1 MALHSHF
8 AVALTPAKKHL
19 LFELNL
25 KISVRTELKKRLF
38 EQNLKISKSKDNNE
52 VKGNNEA
59 KIITSKIKLKLLIDM
74 KVINSKLA
82 AIGLAA
88 FVFASCSD
96 SNSDPTGGSN
106 MNVVDRTTI
115 TLASQNVDN
124 SRVVNYKNTTAK
136 ARKFFLN
143 TRVEDSSIFPV
154 FKDAPEEE
162 NAKQLNKEA
171 DLTNKNYAITSNKSL
186 NFAGKTIEGATIFV
200 HGGSTFE
207 YDNTTKMTNT
217 TIVLQSSAT
226 LKYTG
231 NGEMIAKGNTVFCT
245 DAKNKFVATG
255 DININGELYANFKG
269 ASSQGKDLT
278 TGLGAIKETT
288 AAEKEKSITPTQK
301 VTFGANAKA
310 YIKGSIRA
318 TVLNIENGA
327 NIYTTSNIFSNGT
340 VNIKSQLGIEGFLKA
355 QDLNVDGY
363 LAAGK
368 NSAIRVFGTM
378 NVNDGAYISA
388 NYINVTN
395 NTKDEK
401 GNIVAGNATLNL
413 NKNCLIRLSNKN
425 VINVNNLVTDN
436 SNQGQIELAED
447 NAVAVIKADKFENN
461 GNEKILS
468 FQTSGNNS
476 CFLFQFTKCFNGS
489 TELNTFED
497 LAIQATYIDYDKT
510 TENKVDFKDENNR
523 NYGYEWK
530 GDASKLVTSQKLDLI
545 ASSEDPSDGQ
555 SATCIQPAN
564 GKLYVSYHTNGNDAA
579 GGNIE
584 VASMTEGNKKLTI
597 EQSKKADR
605 IDYNHLIVDGNKLYL
620 AGSQQG
626 NGAAEGTA
634 VGAFMGEIELTAS
647 GISDNMVLNAV
658 DKKNS
663 KIDAN
668 CVAAF
673 GTDHV
678 LATTKGFYVFD
689 KDGSF
694 DIYGGSSVGK
704 HVVTVNNKIY
714 ALTEDGTLNVYNSS
728 NMETAEKTYQVGAVE
743 PKGNKAVVAVDK
755 ANGDIYVCKG
765 ENGVAKISGS
775 TVNQEYFK
783 CPTISNSADNKRP
796 GEVKGCANGIAV
808 DDSYVYLACGSYG
821 LVVLDKS
828 TGKEICHRKAPN
840 KKSANYVAVDGENIY
855 VAYGKSRI
863 QVFKLTTTKE

>member
-1 MALHSHF
+1 
-8 AVALTPAKKHL
+8 
-19 LFELNL
+19 
-25 KISVRTELKKRLF
+25 
-38 EQNLKISKSKDNNE
+38 
-52 VKGNNEA
+52 
-59 KIITSKIKLKLLIDM
+59 M
-74 KVINSKLA
+74 KVFNSKLA

-96 SNSDPTGGSN
+96 SNSDPADGSKI
-106 MNVVDRTTI
+106 NVVDRTTI

-124 SRVVNYKNTTAK
+124 SRVVNYKNSTAK

-143 TRVEDSSIFPV
+143 TRAGSSIFPA
-154 FKDAPEEE
+154 FKDAPKEE

-171 DLTNKNYAITSNKSL
+171 DLTNKNYAITGNKSL
-186 NFAGKTIEGATIFV
+186 NFAGKTIDGATIFV

-217 TIVLQSSAT
+217 TIVLLSSAT

-231 NGEMIAKGNTVFCT
+231 TGEMIAQGNTVFCT

-255 DININGELYANFKG
+255 DININGELYANFTG
-269 ASSQGKDLT
+269 TTNDGKDLV

-288 AAEKEKSITPTQK
+288 AAEKKKSITPTQK
-301 VTFGANAKA
+301 ITFGARANA

-318 TVLNIENGA
+318 TELNIENGA
-327 NIYTTSNIFSNGT
+327 NIYTTSNIFNNGT

-355 QDLNVDGY
+355 QNLNVDGY
-363 LAAGK
+363 LEAGK
-368 NSAIRVFGTM
+368 NSAIKVLGTM

-395 NTKDEK
+395 NPKNADGSQQKDENGK
-401 GNIVAGNATLNL
+401 TIPGNATLNL
-413 NKNCLIRLSNKN
+413 NGNCTIHLSNKN

-461 GNEKILS
+461 GNERILS
-468 FQTSGNNS
+468 FKTSGNNS

-510 TENKVDFKDENNR
+510 TQNDMVDYKDENNK

-530 GDASKLVTSQKLDLI
+530 GDASLLVASKKLDLI

-564 GKLYVSYHTNGNDAA
+564 GLLYVSYHTNGNDVA

-584 VASMTEGNKKLTI
+584 VARMTEGNKKLTI

-626 NGAAEGTA
+626 NGSAEGTA
-634 VGAFMGEIELTAS
+634 VGAFMGEIELTGS

-689 KDGSF
+689 KDGNA
-694 DIYGGSSVGK
+694 DLYGSSVGK
-704 HVVTVNNKIY
+704 HVVTVNSKLY

-743 PKGNKAVVAVDK
+743 PKGNKAVVAVDY
-755 ANGDIYVCKG
+755 NGDIYVCKG
-765 ENGVAKISGS
+765 KNGVAKISGN
-775 TVNQEYFK
+775 TVTDFFT
-783 CPTISNSADNKRP
+783 CPKISSGDK
-796 GEVKGCANGIAV
+796 KGQTEGNANGVAV
-808 DDSYVYLACGSYG
+808 DGKYVYIACGSYG
-821 LVVLDKS
+821 VVVLDKT
-828 TGKEICHRKAPN
+828 TGKEVCHRKASN
-840 KKSANYVAVDGENIY
+840 GKSANYVAVDNGNIY
-855 VAYGKSRI
+855 VAYGQSRI
-863 QVFKLTTTKE
+863 QVYKLTQTN

>member
-1 MALHSHF
+1 
-8 AVALTPAKKHL
+8 
-19 LFELNL
+19 
-25 KISVRTELKKRLF
+25 
-38 EQNLKISKSKDNNE
+38 
-52 VKGNNEA
+52 
-59 KIITSKIKLKLLIDM
+59 M
-74 KVINSKLA
+74 KVFNSKLA

-96 SNSDPTGGSN
+96 SNSDPTDGSKI
-106 MNVVDRTTI
+106 NVVDRTTI

-124 SRVVNYKNTTAK
+124 SRVVNYKNSTAK

-143 TRVEDSSIFPV
+143 TRAGSSIFPA
-154 FKDAPEEE
+154 FKDAPKEE
-162 NAKQLNKEA
+162 NAKPLNKVA
-171 DLTNKNYAITSNKSL
+171 DLTNKNYAITGNKSL
-186 NFAGKTIEGATIFV
+186 NFAGKTIDGATIFV

-217 TIVLQSSAT
+217 TIVLLSSAT

-231 NGEMIAKGNTVFCT
+231 TGEMIAQGNTVFCT

-269 ASSQGKDLT
+269 TSSQGKDLT

-288 AAEKEKSITPTQK
+288 AAEKAKSITPTQK
-301 VTFGANAKA
+301 ITFGAHANA

-318 TVLNIENGA
+318 TELNIENGA
-327 NIYTTSNIFSNGT
+327 SIYTTSNIFNNGT

-355 QDLNVDGY
+355 QNLNVDGY
-363 LAAGK
+363 LEAGK
-368 NSAIRVFGTM
+368 NSAIKVLGTM

-395 NTKDEK
+395 NTKKEDGK
-401 GNIVAGNATLNL
+401 INVGNATLNL
-413 NKNCLIRLSNKN
+413 NGNCTIHLSNKN

-461 GNEKILS
+461 GNERILS
-468 FQTSGNNS
+468 FKTSGNNS

-510 TENKVDFKDENNR
+510 TQNDMVDYKDENNKH
-523 NYGYEWK
+523 YGYEWK
-530 GDASKLVTSQKLDLI
+530 GDASLLVASKKLDLI

-564 GKLYVSYHTNGNDAA
+564 GLLYVSYHTNGNDVA

-584 VASMTEGNKKLTI
+584 VARMTEGNKKLTI

-605 IDYNHLIVDGNKLYL
+605 IDYNHLIVDGSKLYL

-626 NGAAEGTA
+626 NGSAEGTA
-634 VGAFMGEIELTAS
+634 VGAFMGEIELTGS

-668 CVAAF
+668 CVAAL

-743 PKGNKAVVAVDK
+743 PKGNKAVVAVDN
-755 ANGDIYVCKG
+755 NGDIYVCKG
-765 ENGVAKISGS
+765 ENGVAKISGG
-775 TVNQEYFK
+775 TVNQNFFT
-783 CPTISNSADNKRP
+783 CPTISAGGKA
-796 GEVKGCANGIAV
+796 GQVKGCANGVAT
-808 DDSYVYLACGSYG
+808 DGQYVYIACGSYG
-821 LVVLDKS
+821 VVVLDKT
-828 TGKEICHRKAPN
+828 TGKEVCHRKASN
-840 KKSANYVAVDGENIY
+840 GKSANYVAVDNGNIY
-855 VAYGKSRI
+855 VAYGQSRI
-863 QVFKLTTTKE
+863 QVYTITQTK

>member
-1 MALHSHF
+1 M
-8 AVALTPAKKHL
+8 K
-19 LFELNL
+19 LF
-25 KISVRTELKKRLF
+25 
-38 EQNLKISKSKDNNE
+38 
-52 VKGNNEA
+52 
-59 KIITSKIKLKLLIDM
+59 
-74 KVINSKLA
+74 NSKLA

-96 SNSDPTGGSN
+96 SNSDPTDGSKI
-106 MNVVDRTTI
+106 NVVDRTTI

-143 TRVEDSSIFPV
+143 TRAGSSIFPA
-154 FKDAPEEE
+154 FKDAPKEE
-162 NAKQLNKEA
+162 NAKPLNKEA
-171 DLTNKNYAITSNKSL
+171 DLTNKNYAITGNKSL
-186 NFAGKTIEGATIFV
+186 NFAGKTIDGATIFV

-217 TIVLQSSAT
+217 TIVLLSSAT

-231 NGEMIAKGNTVFCT
+231 TGEMIAQGNTVFCT

-255 DININGELYANFKG
+255 DININGELYANFTG
-269 ASSQGKDLT
+269 TTNDGKDLV

-288 AAEKEKSITPTQK
+288 AAEKAKSITPTQK
-301 VTFGANAKA
+301 ITFGAHANA

-318 TVLNIENGA
+318 TELNIENGA
-327 NIYTTSNIFSNGT
+327 SIYTTSNIFNNGT

-355 QDLNVDGY
+355 QNLNVDGY
-363 LAAGK
+363 LEAGK
-368 NSAIRVFGTM
+368 NSAIKVLGTM

-395 NTKDEK
+395 NTKKEDGK
-401 GNIVAGNATLNL
+401 INVGNATLNL
-413 NKNCLIRLSNKN
+413 NGNCTIHLSNKN

-447 NAVAVIKADKFENN
+447 NAVAVIKADKFLNN

-510 TENKVDFKDENNR
+510 TQNDMVKYKDENNK

-564 GKLYVSYHTNGNDAA
+564 GLLYVSYHTNGNDVA

-584 VASMTEGNKKLTI
+584 VARMTEGNKKLTI

-626 NGAAEGTA
+626 NGSAEGTA
-634 VGAFMGEIELTAS
+634 VGAFMGEIELTGS

-689 KDGSF
+689 KDGNA
-694 DIYGGSSVGK
+694 DLYGSSVGK
-704 HVVTVNNKIY
+704 HVVTVNSKLY
-714 ALTEDGTLNVYNSS
+714 ALTEDGTLNVYNNS

-743 PKGNKAVVAVDK
+743 PKGNKAVVAVDN
-755 ANGDIYVCKG
+755 NGDIYVCKG
-765 ENGVAKISGS
+765 KNGVAKISGS
-775 TVNQEYFK
+775 TVNQEFFK
-783 CPTISNSADNKRP
+783 CPTISNSADKKHP
-796 GEVKGCANGIAV
+796 GEVEGCANGIAV
-808 DDSYVYLACGSYG
+808 DGSYVYLACGSYG

-828 TGKEICHRKAPN
+828 TGTKICHRKAP
-840 KKSANYVAVDGENIY
+840 KEKSANYVAVDGENIY

>member
-1 MALHSHF
+1 M
-8 AVALTPAKKHL
+8 K
-19 LFELNL
+19 LF
-25 KISVRTELKKRLF
+25 
-38 EQNLKISKSKDNNE
+38 
-52 VKGNNEA
+52 
-59 KIITSKIKLKLLIDM
+59 
-74 KVINSKLA
+74 NSKLA

-96 SNSDPTGGSN
+96 SNSDPTDGSKI
-106 MNVVDRTTI
+106 NVVDRTTI

-143 TRVEDSSIFPV
+143 TRAGSSIFPA
-154 FKDAPEEE
+154 FKDAPKEE
-162 NAKQLNKEA
+162 NAKPLNKEA
-171 DLTNKNYAITSNKSL
+171 DLTNKNYAITGNKSL
-186 NFAGKTIEGATIFV
+186 NFAGKTIDGATIFV

-217 TIVLQSSAT
+217 TIVLLSSAT

-231 NGEMIAKGNTVFCT
+231 TGEMIAQGNTVFCT

-255 DININGELYANFKG
+255 DININGELYANFTG
-269 ASSQGKDLT
+269 TTNDGKDLV

-288 AAEKEKSITPTQK
+288 AAEKAKSITPTQK
-301 VTFGANAKA
+301 ITFGAHANA

-318 TVLNIENGA
+318 TELNIENGA
-327 NIYTTSNIFSNGT
+327 SIYTTSNIFNNGT

-355 QDLNVDGY
+355 QNLNVDGY
-363 LAAGK
+363 LEAGK
-368 NSAIRVFGTM
+368 NSAIKVLGTM

-395 NTKDEK
+395 NTKKEDGK
-401 GNIVAGNATLNL
+401 INVGNATLNL
-413 NKNCLIRLSNKN
+413 NGNCTIHLSNKN

-447 NAVAVIKADKFENN
+447 NAVAVIKADKFLNN
-461 GNEKILS
+461 GNEKNLS

-510 TENKVDFKDENNR
+510 TQNDMVKYKDENNK

-564 GKLYVSYHTNGNDAA
+564 GLLYVSYHTNGNDVA

-584 VASMTEGNKKLTI
+584 VARMTEGNKKLTI

-626 NGAAEGTA
+626 NGSAEGTA
-634 VGAFMGEIELTAS
+634 VGAFMGEIELTGS

-689 KDGSF
+689 KDGNA
-694 DIYGGSSVGK
+694 DLYGSSVGK
-704 HVVTVNNKIY
+704 HVVTVNSKLY
-714 ALTEDGTLNVYNSS
+714 ALTEDGTLNVYNNS

-743 PKGNKAVVAVDK
+743 PKGNKAVVAVDN
-755 ANGDIYVCKG
+755 NGDIYVCKG
-765 ENGVAKISGS
+765 KNGVAKISGS
-775 TVNQEYFK
+775 TVNQEFFK
-783 CPTISNSADNKRP
+783 CPTISNSADKKHP
-796 GEVKGCANGIAV
+796 GEVEGCANGIAV
-808 DDSYVYLACGSYG
+808 DGSYVYLACGSYG

-828 TGKEICHRKAPN
+828 TGTKICHRKAP
-840 KKSANYVAVDGENIY
+840 KEKSANYVAVDGENIY

>member
-1 MALHSHF
+1 
-8 AVALTPAKKHL
+8 
-19 LFELNL
+19 
-25 KISVRTELKKRLF
+25 
-38 EQNLKISKSKDNNE
+38 
-52 VKGNNEA
+52 
-59 KIITSKIKLKLLIDM
+59 
-74 KVINSKLA
+74 
-82 AIGLAA
+82 
-88 FVFASCSD
+88 
-96 SNSDPTGGSN
+96 

-413 NKNCLIRLSNKN
+413 NKNCLVRLSNKN

-510 TENKVDFKDENNR
+510 TQNKVDFKDENNK

-530 GDASKLVTSQKLDLI
+530 GDASKLVASKKLDLI

-555 SATCIQPAN
+555 SATCIQPAAN
-564 GKLYVSYHTNGNDAA
+564 GLLYVSYHTNGNDVA

-584 VASMTEGNKKLTI
+584 VARMTEGNKKLTI

-626 NGAAEGTA
+626 NGSAEGTA

-743 PKGNKAVVAVDK
+743 PNGNKAVVAVDK

>member
-1 MALHSHF
+1 
-8 AVALTPAKKHL
+8 
-19 LFELNL
+19 
-25 KISVRTELKKRLF
+25 
-38 EQNLKISKSKDNNE
+38 
-52 VKGNNEA
+52 
-59 KIITSKIKLKLLIDM
+59 M
-74 KVINSKLA
+74 KVFNSKLA

-96 SNSDPTGGSN
+96 SNSDPADGSKI
-106 MNVVDRTTI
+106 NVVDRTTI

-124 SRVVNYKNTTAK
+124 SRVVNYKNSTAK

-143 TRVEDSSIFPV
+143 TRAGSSIFPA
-154 FKDAPEEE
+154 FKDAPKEE

-171 DLTNKNYAITSNKSL
+171 DLTNKNYAITGNKSL
-186 NFAGKTIEGATIFV
+186 NFAGKTIDGATIFV

-217 TIVLQSSAT
+217 TIVLLSSAT

-231 NGEMIAKGNTVFCT
+231 TGEMIAQGNTVFCT

-255 DININGELYANFKG
+255 DININGELYANFTG
-269 ASSQGKDLT
+269 TTNDGKDLV

-288 AAEKEKSITPTQK
+288 AAEKKKSITPTQK
-301 VTFGANAKA
+301 ITFGARANA

-318 TVLNIENGA
+318 TELNIENGA
-327 NIYTTSNIFSNGT
+327 NIYTTSNIFNNGT

-355 QDLNVDGY
+355 QNLNVDGY
-363 LAAGK
+363 LEAGK
-368 NSAIRVFGTM
+368 NSAIKVLGTM

-395 NTKDEK
+395 NPKNADGSQQKDENGK
-401 GNIVAGNATLNL
+401 TIPGNATLNL
-413 NKNCLIRLSNKN
+413 NGNCTIHLSNKN

-461 GNEKILS
+461 GNERILS
-468 FQTSGNNS
+468 FKTSGNNS

-510 TENKVDFKDENNR
+510 TQNDMVDYKDENNK

-530 GDASKLVTSQKLDLI
+530 GDASLLVASKKLDLI

-564 GKLYVSYHTNGNDAA
+564 GLLYVSYHTNGNDVA

-584 VASMTEGNKKLTI
+584 VARMTEGNKKLTI

-626 NGAAEGTA
+626 NGSAEGTA
-634 VGAFMGEIELTAS
+634 VGAFMGEIELTGS

-689 KDGSF
+689 KDGNA
-694 DIYGGSSVGK
+694 DLYGSSVGK
-704 HVVTVNNKIY
+704 HVVTVNSKLY

-743 PKGNKAVVAVDK
+743 PKGNKAVVAVDN
-755 ANGDIYVCKG
+755 NGDIYVCKG
-765 ENGVAKISGS
+765 KNGVAKISGN
-775 TVNQEYFK
+775 TVTDFFT
-783 CPTISNSADNKRP
+783 CPKISSGDK
-796 GEVKGCANGIAV
+796 KGQTEGNANGVAV
-808 DDSYVYLACGSYG
+808 DGKYVYIACGSYG
-821 LVVLDKS
+821 VVVLDKT
-828 TGKEICHRKAPN
+828 TGKEVCHRKASN
-840 KKSANYVAVDGENIY
+840 GKSANYVAVDNGNIY
-855 VAYGKSRI
+855 VAYGQSRI
-863 QVFKLTTTKE
+863 QVYKLTQTN

>member
-1 MALHSHF
+1 
-8 AVALTPAKKHL
+8 
-19 LFELNL
+19 
-25 KISVRTELKKRLF
+25 
-38 EQNLKISKSKDNNE
+38 
-52 VKGNNEA
+52 
-59 KIITSKIKLKLLIDM
+59 M
-74 KVINSKLA
+74 KVFNSKLA

-96 SNSDPTGGSN
+96 SNSDPTGGSPAIN
-106 MNVVDRTTI
+106 PAEITNI
-115 TLASQNVDN
+115 TLKSQTVDN
-124 SRVVNYKNTTAK
+124 SRVINYKNSTAK

-162 NAKQLNKEA
+162 NAKQLNNAA

-269 ASSQGKDLT
+269 TSSQGKDLT

-288 AAEKEKSITPTQK
+288 AAEKAKSITPTQK

-378 NVNDGAYISA
+378 NVNGGAYISA

-401 GNIVAGNATLNL
+401 GKIVAGNATLNL

-447 NAVAVIKADKFENN
+447 NAVAVIKADKFEND
-461 GNEKILS
+461 GNERILS
-468 FQTSGNNS
+468 FKTSGNNS

-510 TENKVDFKDENNR
+510 TQNDMVDYKDENNK

-530 GDASKLVTSQKLDLI
+530 GDASKLVATQKLDLI
-545 ASSEDPSDGQ
+545 ASAEDPKDGE

-564 GKLYVSYHTNGNDAA
+564 NKLYVSYHTNGNNKV
-579 GGNIE
+579 GGSIE
-584 VASMTEGNKKLTI
+584 VASMTEGSKTLTI
-597 EQSKKADR
+597 EQSKKADN
-605 IDYNHLIVDGNKLYL
+605 IDYNHLIVKGDKLFL

-626 NGAAEGTA
+626 NGKDVEGGHS
-634 VGAFMGEIELTAS
+634 VGAFMGEVAITGS
-647 GISDNMVLNAV
+647 GISDNLILHSV
-658 DKKNS
+658 DKKS
-663 KIDAN
+663 DKVDAN
-668 CVAAF
+668 CVAAY

-678 LATTKGFYVFD
+678 LATTQGFYVID
-689 KDGSF
+689 KDDNAELYLQGT
-694 DIYGGSSVGK
+694 VAK
-704 HVVTVNNKIY
+704 HVISNGTKIY
-714 ALTEDGTLNVYNSS
+714 ALTETGSLNVYNSS
-728 NMETAEKTYQVGAVE
+728 DMTTPEKTYTVGAVA
-743 PKGNKAVVAVDK
+743 PKGNKAVIAIDEP
-755 ANGDIYVCKG
+755 NGDIYVCKG
-765 ENGVAKISGS
+765 KNGVAKISGN
-775 TVNQEYFK
+775 TVTDFFT
-783 CPTISNSADNKRP
+783 CPTISSGDKQGQTEGN
-796 GEVKGCANGIAV
+796 ANGVAV
-808 DDSYVYLACGSYG
+808 DGKYVYIACGSYG
-821 LVVLDKS
+821 VVVLDKT
-828 TGKEICHRKAPN
+828 TGKEVCHRKAAN
-840 KKSANYVAVDGENIY
+840 GKSANYVAVADGNIY
-855 VAYGKSRI
+855 VAYGQSRI
-863 QVFKLTTTKE
+863 QVYKLTQTN

>member
-1 MALHSHF
+1 
-8 AVALTPAKKHL
+8 
-19 LFELNL
+19 
-25 KISVRTELKKRLF
+25 
-38 EQNLKISKSKDNNE
+38 
-52 VKGNNEA
+52 
-59 KIITSKIKLKLLIDM
+59 
-74 KVINSKLA
+74 
-82 AIGLAA
+82 
-88 FVFASCSD
+88 
-96 SNSDPTGGSN
+96 
-106 MNVVDRTTI
+106 
-115 TLASQNVDN
+115 
-124 SRVVNYKNTTAK
+124 
-136 ARKFFLN
+136 
-143 TRVEDSSIFPV
+143 
-154 FKDAPEEE
+154 
-162 NAKQLNKEA
+162 
-171 DLTNKNYAITSNKSL
+171 
-186 NFAGKTIEGATIFV
+186 
-200 HGGSTFE
+200 
-207 YDNTTKMTNT
+207 MTNT

-269 ASSQGKDLT
+269 TSSQGKDLT

-288 AAEKEKSITPTQK
+288 AAEKAKSITPTQK

-378 NVNDGAYISA
+378 NVNGGAYISA

-401 GNIVAGNATLNL
+401 GKIVAGNATLNL

-461 GNEKILS
+461 GNERILS
-468 FQTSGNNS
+468 FKTSGNNS

-510 TENKVDFKDENNR
+510 TQNDMVDYKDENNK

-530 GDASKLVTSQKLDLI
+530 GDASKLVATQKLDLI
-545 ASSEDPSDGQ
+545 ASAEDPKDGE

-564 GKLYVSYHTNGNDAA
+564 NKLYVSYHTNGNNKV
-579 GGNIE
+579 GGSIE
-584 VASMTEGNKKLTI
+584 VASMTEGSKTLTI
-597 EQSKKADR
+597 EQSKKADN
-605 IDYNHLIVDGNKLYL
+605 IDYNHLIVKGDKLFL

-626 NGAAEGTA
+626 NGKDVEGGHS
-634 VGAFMGEIELTAS
+634 VGAFMGEVAITGS
-647 GISDNMVLNAV
+647 GISDNLILHSV
-658 DKKNS
+658 DKKS
-663 KIDAN
+663 DKVDAN
-668 CVAAF
+668 CVAAY

-678 LATTKGFYVFD
+678 LATTQGFYVID
-689 KDGSF
+689 KDDNAELYLQGT
-694 DIYGGSSVGK
+694 VAK
-704 HVVTVNNKIY
+704 HVISNGTKIY
-714 ALTEDGTLNVYNSS
+714 ALTETGSLNVYNSS
-728 NMETAEKTYQVGAVE
+728 DMTTPEKTYTVGAVA
-743 PKGNKAVVAVDK
+743 PKGNKAVIAIDEP
-755 ANGDIYVCKG
+755 NGDIYVCKG
-765 ENGVAKISGS
+765 KNGVAKISGN
-775 TVNQEYFK
+775 TVTDFFT
-783 CPTISNSADNKRP
+783 CPTISSGDKQGQTEGN
-796 GEVKGCANGIAV
+796 ANGVAV
-808 DDSYVYLACGSYG
+808 DGKYVYIACGSYG
-821 LVVLDKS
+821 VVVLDKT
-828 TGKEICHRKAPN
+828 TGKEVCHRKAAN
-840 KKSANYVAVDGENIY
+840 GKSANYVAVADGNIY
-855 VAYGKSRI
+855 VAYGQSRI
-863 QVFKLTTTKE
+863 QVYKLTQTN

>member
-1 MALHSHF
+1 
-8 AVALTPAKKHL
+8 
-19 LFELNL
+19 
-25 KISVRTELKKRLF
+25 
-38 EQNLKISKSKDNNE
+38 
-52 VKGNNEA
+52 
-59 KIITSKIKLKLLIDM
+59 M
-74 KVINSKLA
+74 KVFNSKLA

-96 SNSDPTGGSN
+96 SNSDPADGSKI
-106 MNVVDRTTI
+106 NVVDRTTI

-124 SRVVNYKNTTAK
+124 SRVVNYKNSTAK

-143 TRVEDSSIFPV
+143 TRAGSSIFPA
-154 FKDAPEEE
+154 FKDAPKEE

-171 DLTNKNYAITSNKSL
+171 DLTNKNYAITGNKSL
-186 NFAGKTIEGATIFV
+186 NFAGKTIDGATIFV

-217 TIVLQSSAT
+217 TIVLLSSAT

-231 NGEMIAKGNTVFCT
+231 TGEMIAQGNTVFCT

-255 DININGELYANFKG
+255 DININGELYANFTG
-269 ASSQGKDLT
+269 TTNDGKDLV

-288 AAEKEKSITPTQK
+288 AAEKKKSITPTQK
-301 VTFGANAKA
+301 ITFGARANA

-318 TVLNIENGA
+318 TELNIENGA
-327 NIYTTSNIFSNGT
+327 NIYTTSNIFNNGT

-355 QDLNVDGY
+355 QNLNVDGY
-363 LAAGK
+363 LEAGK
-368 NSAIRVFGTM
+368 NSAIKVLGTM

-395 NTKDEK
+395 NPKNADGSQQKDENGK
-401 GNIVAGNATLNL
+401 TIPGNATLNL
-413 NKNCLIRLSNKN
+413 NGNCTIHLSNKN

-461 GNEKILS
+461 GNERILS
-468 FQTSGNNS
+468 FKTSGNNS

-510 TENKVDFKDENNR
+510 TQNDMVDYKDENNK

-530 GDASKLVTSQKLDLI
+530 GDASLLVASKKLDLI

-564 GKLYVSYHTNGNDAA
+564 GLLYVSYHTNGNDVA

-584 VASMTEGNKKLTI
+584 VARMTEGNKKLTI

-626 NGAAEGTA
+626 NGSAEGTA
-634 VGAFMGEIELTAS
+634 VGAFMGEIELTGS

-689 KDGSF
+689 KDGNA
-694 DIYGGSSVGK
+694 DLYGSSVAK
-704 HVVTVNNKIY
+704 HVVTVNSKLY

-743 PKGNKAVVAVDK
+743 PKGNKAVVAVDN
-755 ANGDIYVCKG
+755 NGDIYVCKG
-765 ENGVAKISGS
+765 KNGVAKISGN
-775 TVNQEYFK
+775 TVTDFFT
-783 CPTISNSADNKRP
+783 CPKISSGDK
-796 GEVKGCANGIAV
+796 KGQTEGNANGVAV
-808 DDSYVYLACGSYG
+808 DGKYVYIACGSYG
-821 LVVLDKS
+821 VVVLDKT
-828 TGKEICHRKAPN
+828 TGKEVCHRKASN
-840 KKSANYVAVDGENIY
+840 GKSANYVAVDNGNIY
-855 VAYGKSRI
+855 VAYGQSRI
-863 QVFKLTTTKE
+863 QVYKLTQTN

>member
-1 MALHSHF
+1 
-8 AVALTPAKKHL
+8 
-19 LFELNL
+19 
-25 KISVRTELKKRLF
+25 
-38 EQNLKISKSKDNNE
+38 
-52 VKGNNEA
+52 
-59 KIITSKIKLKLLIDM
+59 M
-74 KVINSKLA
+74 KVFNSKLA

-96 SNSDPTGGSN
+96 SNSDPADGSKI
-106 MNVVDRTTI
+106 NVVDRTTI

-162 NAKQLNKEA
+162 NAKQLNNAA

-269 ASSQGKDLT
+269 TSSQGKDLT

-288 AAEKEKSITPTQK
+288 AAEKAKSITPTQK

-461 GNEKILS
+461 GNERILS
-468 FQTSGNNS
+468 FKTSGNNS

-510 TENKVDFKDENNR
+510 TQNDMVDYKDENNT

-694 DIYGGSSVGK
+694 DHYGSSVGK
-704 HVVTVNNKIY
+704 HVVTVNSKLY

-728 NMETAEKTYQVGAVE
+728 NMETAEKTYQVGATA
-743 PKGNKAVVAVDK
+743 PKGNKTVVAVDE

-765 ENGVAKISGS
+765 ENGVAKISGGN
-775 TVNQEYFK
+775 VNQEFFK

-808 DDSYVYLACGSYG
+808 DGSYVYLACGSYG

-828 TGKEICHRKAPN
+828 TGKEICHRKAP
-840 KKSANYVAVDGENIY
+840 KEKSANYVAVDGENIY

>member
-1 MALHSHF
+1 M
-8 AVALTPAKKHL
+8 K
-19 LFELNL
+19 LF
-25 KISVRTELKKRLF
+25 
-38 EQNLKISKSKDNNE
+38 
-52 VKGNNEA
+52 
-59 KIITSKIKLKLLIDM
+59 
-74 KVINSKLA
+74 NSKLA

-96 SNSDPTGGSN
+96 SNSDPTDGSKI
-106 MNVVDRTTI
+106 NVVDRTTI

-143 TRVEDSSIFPV
+143 TRAGSSIFPA
-154 FKDAPEEE
+154 FKDAPKEE
-162 NAKQLNKEA
+162 NAKPLNKEA
-171 DLTNKNYAITSNKSL
+171 DLTNKNYAITGNKSL
-186 NFAGKTIEGATIFV
+186 NFAGKTIDGATIFV

-217 TIVLQSSAT
+217 TIVLLSSAT

-231 NGEMIAKGNTVFCT
+231 TGEMIAQGNTVFCT

-255 DININGELYANFKG
+255 DININGELYANFTG
-269 ASSQGKDLT
+269 TTNDGKDLV

-288 AAEKEKSITPTQK
+288 AAEKAKSITPTQK
-301 VTFGANAKA
+301 ITFGAHANA
-310 YIKGSIRA
+310 YIKGSIR
-318 TVLNIENGA
+318 TTELNIENGA
-327 NIYTTSNIFSNGT
+327 SIYTTSNIFNNGT

-355 QDLNVDGY
+355 QNLNVDGY
-363 LAAGK
+363 LEAGK
-368 NSAIRVFGTM
+368 NSAIKVLGTM

-395 NTKDEK
+395 NTKKEDGK
-401 GNIVAGNATLNL
+401 INVGNATLNL
-413 NKNCLIRLSNKN
+413 NGNCTIHLSNKN

-447 NAVAVIKADKFENN
+447 NAVAVIKADKFLNN

-510 TENKVDFKDENNR
+510 TQNDMVKYKDENNK

-564 GKLYVSYHTNGNDAA
+564 GLLYVSYHTNGNDVA

-584 VASMTEGNKKLTI
+584 VARMTEGNKKLTI

-626 NGAAEGTA
+626 NGSAEGTA
-634 VGAFMGEIELTAS
+634 VGAFMGEIELTGS

-689 KDGSF
+689 KDGNA
-694 DIYGGSSVGK
+694 DLYGSSVGK
-704 HVVTVNNKIY
+704 HVVTVNSKLY

-743 PKGNKAVVAVDK
+743 PKGNKAVVAVDN
-755 ANGDIYVCKG
+755 NGDIYVCKG
-765 ENGVAKISGS
+765 KNGVAKISGS
-775 TVNQEYFK
+775 TVNQEFFK
-783 CPTISNSADNKRP
+783 CPTISNSADKKHP
-796 GEVKGCANGIAV
+796 GEVEGCANGIAV
-808 DDSYVYLACGSYG
+808 DGSYVYLACGSYG

-828 TGKEICHRKAPN
+828 TGTKICHRKAP
-840 KKSANYVAVDGENIY
+840 KEKSANYVAVDGENIY

>member
-1 MALHSHF
+1 
-8 AVALTPAKKHL
+8 
-19 LFELNL
+19 
-25 KISVRTELKKRLF
+25 
-38 EQNLKISKSKDNNE
+38 
-52 VKGNNEA
+52 
-59 KIITSKIKLKLLIDM
+59 M
-74 KVINSKLA
+74 KVFNSKLA

-96 SNSDPTGGSN
+96 SNSDPTDGSKI
-106 MNVVDRTTI
+106 NVVDRTTI
-115 TLASQNVDN
+115 TLASQTVDN
-124 SRVVNYKNTTAK
+124 SRVINYKNSTAK

-162 NAKQLNKEA
+162 NAKQLNNAA

-269 ASSQGKDLT
+269 TSSQGKDLT

-288 AAEKEKSITPTQK
+288 AAEKAKSITPTQK

-461 GNEKILS
+461 GNERILS
-468 FQTSGNNS
+468 FKTSGNNS

-510 TENKVDFKDENNR
+510 TQNDMVDYKDENNT

-530 GDASKLVTSQKLDLI
+530 GDASKLVATQKLDLI
-545 ASSEDPSDGQ
+545 ASAEDPKDGE

-564 GKLYVSYHTNGNDAA
+564 NKLYVSYHTNGNNKV
-579 GGNIE
+579 GGSIE
-584 VASMTEGNKKLTI
+584 VASMTEGSKTLTI
-597 EQSKKADR
+597 EQSKKADN
-605 IDYNHLIVDGNKLYL
+605 IDYNHLIVKGDKLFL

-626 NGAAEGTA
+626 NGKDVEGGHS
-634 VGAFMGEIELTAS
+634 VGAFMGEVAITGS
-647 GISDNMVLNAV
+647 GISDNLILHSV
-658 DKKNS
+658 DKKS
-663 KIDAN
+663 DKVDAN
-668 CVAAF
+668 CVAAY

-678 LATTKGFYVFD
+678 LATTQGFYVID
-689 KDGSF
+689 KDDNAELYLQGT
-694 DIYGGSSVGK
+694 VAK
-704 HVVTVNNKIY
+704 HVISNGTKIY
-714 ALTEDGTLNVYNSS
+714 ALTETGSLNVYNSS
-728 NMETAEKTYQVGAVE
+728 DMTTPEKTYTVGAVA
-743 PKGNKAVVAVDK
+743 PKGNKAVIAIDEP
-755 ANGDIYVCKG
+755 NGDIYVCKG
-765 ENGVAKISGS
+765 KNGVAKISGN
-775 TVNQEYFK
+775 TVTDFFT
-783 CPTISNSADNKRP
+783 CPTISSGDKQGQTEGN
-796 GEVKGCANGIAV
+796 ANGVAV
-808 DDSYVYLACGSYG
+808 DGKYVYIACGSYG
-821 LVVLDKS
+821 VVVLDKT
-828 TGKEICHRKAPN
+828 TGKEVCHRKAAHG
-840 KKSANYVAVDGENIY
+840 KSANYVAVADGNIY
-855 VAYGKSRI
+855 VAYGQSRI
-863 QVFKLTTTKE
+863 QVYKLTQTN

>member
-1 MALHSHF
+1 
-8 AVALTPAKKHL
+8 
-19 LFELNL
+19 
-25 KISVRTELKKRLF
+25 
-38 EQNLKISKSKDNNE
+38 
-52 VKGNNEA
+52 
-59 KIITSKIKLKLLIDM
+59 M
-74 KVINSKLA
+74 KVFNSKLA

-96 SNSDPTGGSN
+96 SNSDPADGSPAIN
-106 MNVVDRTTI
+106 PAEITNI
-115 TLASQNVDN
+115 TLKSQTVDN
-124 SRVVNYKNTTAK
+124 SRVINYKNTTAK

-162 NAKQLNKEA
+162 NAKQLNNAA

-269 ASSQGKDLT
+269 TSSQGKDLT

-288 AAEKEKSITPTQK
+288 AAEKAKSITPTQK

-378 NVNDGAYISA
+378 NVNGGAYISA

-401 GNIVAGNATLNL
+401 GKIVAGNATLNL

-461 GNEKILS
+461 GNERILS
-468 FQTSGNNS
+468 FKTSGNNS

-510 TENKVDFKDENNR
+510 TQNDMVDYKDENNT

-530 GDASKLVTSQKLDLI
+530 GDASKLVATQKLDLI
-545 ASSEDPSDGQ
+545 ASAEDPKDGE

-564 GKLYVSYHTNGNDAA
+564 NKLYVSYHTNGNNKV
-579 GGNIE
+579 GGSIE
-584 VASMTEGNKKLTI
+584 VASMTEGSKTLTI
-597 EQSKKADR
+597 EQSKKADN
-605 IDYNHLIVDGNKLYL
+605 IDYNHLIVKGDKLFL

-626 NGAAEGTA
+626 NGKDVEGGHS
-634 VGAFMGEIELTAS
+634 VGAFMGEVAITGS
-647 GISDNMVLNAV
+647 GISDNLILHSV
-658 DKKNS
+658 DKKS
-663 KIDAN
+663 DKVDAN
-668 CVAAF
+668 CVAAY

-678 LATTKGFYVFD
+678 LATTQGFYVID
-689 KDGSF
+689 KDDNAELYLQGT
-694 DIYGGSSVGK
+694 VAK
-704 HVVTVNNKIY
+704 HVISEGNKIY
-714 ALTEDGTLNVYNSS
+714 ALTETGNLNVYNSS
-728 NMETAEKTYQVGAVE
+728 NMTTPETTYTVGAVA
-743 PKGNKAVVAVDK
+743 PKGNKAVIAIDEP
-755 ANGDIYVCKG
+755 NGTIYVCRG
-765 ENGVAKISGS
+765 ENGVAKISGN
-775 TVNQEYFK
+775 TVTDFFT
-783 CPTISNSADNKRP
+783 CPKISSGDKQGKTEGN
-796 GEVKGCANGIAV
+796 ANGVAV
-808 DDSYVYLACGSYG
+808 DGKYVYIACGSYG
-821 LVVLDKS
+821 VVVLDKT
-828 TGKEICHRKAPN
+828 TGKEVCHRKASN
-840 KKSANYVAVDGENIY
+840 GKSANYVAVADGNIY
-855 VAYGKSRI
+855 VAYGQSRI
-863 QVFKLTTTKE
+863 QVYKLTKTN

>member
-1 MALHSHF
+1 
-8 AVALTPAKKHL
+8 
-19 LFELNL
+19 
-25 KISVRTELKKRLF
+25 
-38 EQNLKISKSKDNNE
+38 
-52 VKGNNEA
+52 
-59 KIITSKIKLKLLIDM
+59 M
-74 KVINSKLA
+74 KVFNSKLA

-96 SNSDPTGGSN
+96 SNSDPTGGSPAIN
-106 MNVVDRTTI
+106 PAEITNI
-115 TLASQNVDN
+115 TLKSQTVDN
-124 SRVVNYKNTTAK
+124 SRVINYKNSTAK

-162 NAKQLNKEA
+162 NAKQLNNAA

-269 ASSQGKDLT
+269 TSSQGKDLT

-288 AAEKEKSITPTQK
+288 AAEKAKSITPTQK

-401 GNIVAGNATLNL
+401 GKIVAGNATLNL

-461 GNEKILS
+461 GNERILS
-468 FQTSGNNS
+468 FKTSGNNS

-510 TENKVDFKDENNR
+510 TQNDMVDYKDENNK

-530 GDASKLVTSQKLDLI
+530 GDASKLVATQKLDLI
-545 ASSEDPSDGQ
+545 ASAEDPKDGE

-564 GKLYVSYHTNGNDAA
+564 NKLYVSYHTNGNNKV
-579 GGNIE
+579 GGSIE
-584 VASMTEGNKKLTI
+584 VASMTEGSKTLTI
-597 EQSKKADR
+597 EQSKKADN
-605 IDYNHLIVDGNKLYL
+605 IDYNHLIVKGDKLFL

-626 NGAAEGTA
+626 NGKDVEGGHS
-634 VGAFMGEIELTAS
+634 VGAFMGEVAITGS
-647 GISDNMVLNAV
+647 GISDNLILHSV
-658 DKKNS
+658 DKKS
-663 KIDAN
+663 DKVDAN
-668 CVAAF
+668 CVAAY

-678 LATTKGFYVFD
+678 LATTQGFYVID
-689 KDGSF
+689 KDDNAELYLQGT
-694 DIYGGSSVGK
+694 VAK
-704 HVVTVNNKIY
+704 HVISNGTKIY
-714 ALTEDGTLNVYNSS
+714 ALTETGSLNVYNSS
-728 NMETAEKTYQVGAVE
+728 DMTTPEKTYTVGAVA
-743 PKGNKAVVAVDK
+743 PKGNKAVIAIDEP
-755 ANGDIYVCKG
+755 NGDIYVCKG
-765 ENGVAKISGS
+765 KNGVAKISGN
-775 TVNQEYFK
+775 TVTDFFT
-783 CPTISNSADNKRP
+783 CPTISSGDKQGQTEGN
-796 GEVKGCANGIAV
+796 ANGVAV
-808 DDSYVYLACGSYG
+808 DGKYVYIACGSYG
-821 LVVLDKS
+821 VVVLDKT
-828 TGKEICHRKAPN
+828 TGKEVCHRKAAN
-840 KKSANYVAVDGENIY
+840 GKSANYVAVADGNIY
-855 VAYGKSRI
+855 VAYGQSRI
-863 QVFKLTTTKE
+863 QVYKLTQTN

>member
-1 MALHSHF
+1 
-8 AVALTPAKKHL
+8 
-19 LFELNL
+19 
-25 KISVRTELKKRLF
+25 
-38 EQNLKISKSKDNNE
+38 
-52 VKGNNEA
+52 
-59 KIITSKIKLKLLIDM
+59 M
-74 KVINSKLA
+74 KVFNSKLA

-96 SNSDPTGGSN
+96 SNSDPADGSKI
-106 MNVVDRTTI
+106 NVVDRTTI

-124 SRVVNYKNTTAK
+124 SRVVNYKNSTAK

-143 TRVEDSSIFPV
+143 TRAGSSIFPA
-154 FKDAPEEE
+154 FKDAPKEE

-171 DLTNKNYAITSNKSL
+171 DLTNKNYAITGNKSL
-186 NFAGKTIEGATIFV
+186 NFAGKTIDGATIFV

-217 TIVLQSSAT
+217 TIVLLSSAT

-231 NGEMIAKGNTVFCT
+231 TGEMIAQGNTVFCT

-255 DININGELYANFKG
+255 DININGELYANFTG
-269 ASSQGKDLT
+269 TTNDGKDLV

-288 AAEKEKSITPTQK
+288 AAEKKKSITPTQK
-301 VTFGANAKA
+301 ITFGARANA

-318 TVLNIENGA
+318 TELNIENGA
-327 NIYTTSNIFSNGT
+327 NIYTTSNIFNNGT

-355 QDLNVDGY
+355 QNLNVDGY
-363 LAAGK
+363 LEAGK
-368 NSAIRVFGTM
+368 NSAIKVLGTM

-395 NTKDEK
+395 NPKNADGSQQKDENGK
-401 GNIVAGNATLNL
+401 TIPGNATLNL
-413 NKNCLIRLSNKN
+413 NGNCTIHLSNKN

-447 NAVAVIKADKFENN
+447 NAVAVIKADKFENK
-461 GNEKILS
+461 GNERILS
-468 FQTSGNNS
+468 FKTSGNNS

-510 TENKVDFKDENNR
+510 TQNDMVDYKDENNK

-530 GDASKLVTSQKLDLI
+530 GDASLLVASKKLDLI

-626 NGAAEGTA
+626 NGSAEGTA
-634 VGAFMGEIELTAS
+634 VGAFMGEIELTGS

-689 KDGSF
+689 KDGNA
-694 DIYGGSSVGK
+694 DLYGSSVGK
-704 HVVTVNNKIY
+704 HVVTVNSKLY

-743 PKGNKAVVAVDK
+743 PKGNKAVVAVDN
-755 ANGDIYVCKG
+755 NGDIYVCKG
-765 ENGVAKISGS
+765 KNGVAKISGN
-775 TVNQEYFK
+775 TVTDFFT
-783 CPTISNSADNKRP
+783 CPKISSGDK
-796 GEVKGCANGIAV
+796 KGQTEGNANGVAV
-808 DDSYVYLACGSYG
+808 DGKYVYIACGSYG
-821 LVVLDKS
+821 VVVLDKT
-828 TGKEICHRKAPN
+828 TGKEVCHRKASN
-840 KKSANYVAVDGENIY
+840 GKSANYVAVDNGNIY
-855 VAYGKSRI
+855 VAYGQSRI
-863 QVFKLTTTKE
+863 QVYKLTQTN

>member
-1 MALHSHF
+1 
-8 AVALTPAKKHL
+8 
-19 LFELNL
+19 
-25 KISVRTELKKRLF
+25 
-38 EQNLKISKSKDNNE
+38 
-52 VKGNNEA
+52 
-59 KIITSKIKLKLLIDM
+59 M

-124 SRVVNYKNTTAK
+124 SRVVNYKNSTAK

-143 TRVEDSSIFPV
+143 TRAGSSIFPA
-154 FKDAPEEE
+154 FKDAPKEE

-171 DLTNKNYAITSNKSL
+171 DLTNKNYAITGNKSL
-186 NFAGKTIEGATIFV
+186 NFAGKTIDGATIFV

-217 TIVLQSSAT
+217 TIVLLSSAT

-231 NGEMIAKGNTVFCT
+231 TGEMIAQGNTVFCT

-255 DININGELYANFKG
+255 DININGELYANFTG
-269 ASSQGKDLT
+269 TTNDGKDLV

-301 VTFGANAKA
+301 ITFGAHANA

-318 TVLNIENGA
+318 TELNIENGA
-327 NIYTTSNIFSNGT
+327 SIYTTSNIFNNGT

-355 QDLNVDGY
+355 QNLNVDGY
-363 LAAGK
+363 LEAGK
-368 NSAIRVFGTM
+368 NSAIKVLGTM

-395 NTKDEK
+395 NTKKEDGK
-401 GNIVAGNATLNL
+401 IVAGNATLNL
-413 NKNCLIRLSNKN
+413 NGNCTIHLSNKN

-447 NAVAVIKADKFENN
+447 NAVAVIKADKFVNN
-461 GNEKILS
+461 GAERILS
-468 FQTSGNNS
+468 FQTSGDNA
-476 CFLFQFTKCFNGS
+476 CFLFQFTNCFNGS
-489 TELNTFED
+489 TKLDTFD
-497 LAIQATYIDYDKT
+497 ALTIQATYIDYDKT
-510 TENKVDFKDENNR
+510 DQNQKIDYKDKNNTQ
-523 NYGYEWK
+523 YGYEWK
-530 GDASKLVTSQKLDLI
+530 GDATKLVDAKKLDLI
-545 ASSEDPSDGQ
+545 ASSENPGDGE

-564 GKLYVSYHTNGNDAA
+564 GKLYVSYHTNGNKVS

-597 EQSKKADR
+597 EASKKAER
-605 IDYNHLIVDGNKLYL
+605 IDYNHLIVDGNKLFL

-634 VGAFMGEIELTAS
+634 VGAFMGAVDITES
-647 GISDNMVLNAV
+647 GIGDNMKIYAI
-658 DKKNS
+658 DKKSNGV
-663 KIDAN
+663 DAN

-678 LATTKGFYVFD
+678 LATTKGFTAFD
-689 KDGSF
+689 KDWNFTNFNTTS
-694 DIYGGSSVGK
+694 IGK
-704 HVVTVNNKIY
+704 HVVTANNKLY

-728 NMETAEKTYQVGAVE
+728 DMETVASTYNVGAVA
-743 PKGNKAVVAVDK
+743 PKGNKAVVAVDE

-775 TVNQEYFK
+775 TVTENFFK
-783 CPTISNSADNKRP
+783 CPTVSSEGVNVGK
-796 GEVKGCANGIAV
+796 VKGCANGVAV
-808 DDSYVYLACGSYG
+808 DGEYVYIACGRYG
-821 LVVLDKS
+821 VVVLDKA
-828 TGKEICHRKAPN
+828 GNEVCHRKAASG
-840 KKSANYVAVDGENIY
+840 KSANYVAVDGKNIY
-855 VAYGKSRI
+855 VAYGQSRI
-863 QVFKLTTTKE
+863 QVYTITQTK

>member
-1 MALHSHF
+1 
-8 AVALTPAKKHL
+8 
-19 LFELNL
+19 
-25 KISVRTELKKRLF
+25 
-38 EQNLKISKSKDNNE
+38 
-52 VKGNNEA
+52 
-59 KIITSKIKLKLLIDM
+59 M

-96 SNSDPTGGSN
+96 SNSDPTGGSKI
-106 MNVVDRTTI
+106 NVVDRTTI

-217 TIVLQSSAT
+217 TIVLLSSAT

-231 NGEMIAKGNTVFCT
+231 TGEMIAQGNTVFCT
-245 DAKNKFVATG
+245 DAKNKFVATD
-255 DININGELYANFKG
+255 DININGELYANFTG
-269 ASSQGKDLT
+269 TTNNGKDLV

-288 AAEKEKSITPTQK
+288 AAEKAKSITPTQK
-301 VTFGANAKA
+301 ITFGAHANA

-318 TVLNIENGA
+318 TELNIEYGA
-327 NIYTTSNIFSNGT
+327 NIYTTSNIFNNGT
-340 VNIKSQLGIEGFLKA
+340 VNVKGQLGLEGFLKA

-461 GNEKILS
+461 GNERILS
-468 FQTSGNNS
+468 FKTSGNNS

-510 TENKVDFKDENNR
+510 TQNNMVEYKDENNK

-530 GDASKLVTSQKLDLI
+530 GDASKLVASKKLDLI

-714 ALTEDGTLNVYNSS
+714 ALTEDGTLNVYNNS

-743 PKGNKAVVAVDK
+743 PNGNKAVVAVDE

-765 ENGVAKISGS
+765 ENGVAKISGGN
-775 TVNQEYFK
+775 VNQEFFK

-808 DDSYVYLACGSYG
+808 DGSHVYLACGSYG

>member
-1 MALHSHF
+1 
-8 AVALTPAKKHL
+8 
-19 LFELNL
+19 
-25 KISVRTELKKRLF
+25 
-38 EQNLKISKSKDNNE
+38 
-52 VKGNNEA
+52 
-59 KIITSKIKLKLLIDM
+59 M
-74 KVINSKLA
+74 KVFNSKLA

-96 SNSDPTGGSN
+96 SNSDPTDGSKI
-106 MNVVDRTTI
+106 NVVDRTTI

-124 SRVVNYKNTTAK
+124 SRVVNYKNSTAK

-143 TRVEDSSIFPV
+143 TRAGSSIFPA
-154 FKDAPEEE
+154 FKDAPKEE

-171 DLTNKNYAITSNKSL
+171 DLTNKNYAITGNKSL
-186 NFAGKTIEGATIFV
+186 NFAGKTIDGATIFV

-217 TIVLQSSAT
+217 TIVLLSSAT

-231 NGEMIAKGNTVFCT
+231 TGEMIAQGNTVFCT

-269 ASSQGKDLT
+269 TSSQGKDLT

-288 AAEKEKSITPTQK
+288 AAEKAKSITPTQK
-301 VTFGANAKA
+301 ITFGAHANA

-318 TVLNIENGA
+318 TELNIENGA
-327 NIYTTSNIFSNGT
+327 SIYTTSNIFNNGT

-355 QDLNVDGY
+355 QNLNVDGY
-363 LAAGK
+363 LEAGK
-368 NSAIRVFGTM
+368 NSAIKVLGTM

-395 NTKDEK
+395 NTKKEDGK
-401 GNIVAGNATLNL
+401 IVAGNATLNL
-413 NKNCLIRLSNKN
+413 NGNCTIHLSNKN

-461 GNEKILS
+461 GNERILS
-468 FQTSGNNS
+468 FKTSGNNS

-510 TENKVDFKDENNR
+510 TQNKVEYKDENNTY
-523 NYGYEWK
+523 YGYEWK
-530 GDASKLVTSQKLDLI
+530 GDASKLVASKKLDLI

-564 GKLYVSYHTNGNDAA
+564 GLLYVSYHTNGNDVA

-584 VASMTEGNKKLTI
+584 VARMTEGNKKLTI

-689 KDGSF
+689 KDGNA
-694 DIYGGSSVGK
+694 DLYGSSVGK
-704 HVVTVNNKIY
+704 HVVTVNSKLY

-743 PKGNKAVVAVDK
+743 PKGNKAVVAVDN
-755 ANGDIYVCKG
+755 NGDIYVCKG
-765 ENGVAKISGS
+765 ENGVAKISGG
-775 TVNQEYFK
+775 TVNQNFFT
-783 CPTISNSADNKRP
+783 CPTISAGGKA
-796 GEVKGCANGIAV
+796 GQVKGCANGVAT
-808 DDSYVYLACGSYG
+808 DGQYVYIACGSYG
-821 LVVLDKS
+821 VVVLDKT
-828 TGKEICHRKAPN
+828 TGKEVCHRKASN
-840 KKSANYVAVDGENIY
+840 GKSANYVAVDNGNIY
-855 VAYGKSRI
+855 VAYGQSRI
-863 QVFKLTTTKE
+863 QVYTITQTK

>member
-1 MALHSHF
+1 
-8 AVALTPAKKHL
+8 
-19 LFELNL
+19 
-25 KISVRTELKKRLF
+25 
-38 EQNLKISKSKDNNE
+38 
-52 VKGNNEA
+52 
-59 KIITSKIKLKLLIDM
+59 M

-96 SNSDPTGGSN
+96 SNSDPTGGSKI
-106 MNVVDRTTI
+106 NVVDRTTI

-171 DLTNKNYAITSNKSL
+171 DLTNKNYAITSNKIL

-217 TIVLQSSAT
+217 TIVLLSSAT

-231 NGEMIAKGNTVFCT
+231 TGEMIAQGNTVFCT
-245 DAKNKFVATG
+245 DAKNKFVATD
-255 DININGELYANFKG
+255 DININGELYANFTG
-269 ASSQGKDLT
+269 TTNDGKNLV

-288 AAEKEKSITPTQK
+288 AAEKAKSITPTQK
-301 VTFGANAKA
+301 ITFGAHANA

-318 TVLNIENGA
+318 TELNIEYGA
-327 NIYTTSNIFSNGT
+327 NIYTTSNIFNNGT
-340 VNIKSQLGIEGFLKA
+340 VNVKGQLGLEGFLKA

-378 NVNDGAYISA
+378 NVNDGADISA

-436 SNQGQIELAED
+436 SYQGQILLAED

-461 GNEKILS
+461 GNERILS
-468 FQTSGNNS
+468 FKTSGNNS

-510 TENKVDFKDENNR
+510 TENKVDFKDENNK

-647 GISDNMVLNAV
+647 GISDNMVVNAV

-714 ALTEDGTLNVYNSS
+714 ALTEDGTLNVYNNS

-743 PKGNKAVVAVDK
+743 PNGNKAVVAVDE

-765 ENGVAKISGS
+765 ENGVAKISGGN
-775 TVNQEYFK
+775 VNKEFFK

-808 DDSYVYLACGSYG
+808 DGSHVYLACGSYG

>member
-1 MALHSHF
+1 
-8 AVALTPAKKHL
+8 
-19 LFELNL
+19 
-25 KISVRTELKKRLF
+25 
-38 EQNLKISKSKDNNE
+38 
-52 VKGNNEA
+52 
-59 KIITSKIKLKLLIDM
+59 M
-74 KVINSKLA
+74 KVFNSKLA

-96 SNSDPTGGSN
+96 SNSDPAGGSPAIN
-106 MNVVDRTTI
+106 PAEITNI
-115 TLASQNVDN
+115 TLKSQTVDN
-124 SRVVNYKNTTAK
+124 SRVINYKNSTAK

-162 NAKQLNKEA
+162 NAKQLNNAA

-269 ASSQGKDLT
+269 TSSQGKDLT

-288 AAEKEKSITPTQK
+288 AAEKAKSITPTQK

-378 NVNDGAYISA
+378 NVNGGAYISA

-401 GNIVAGNATLNL
+401 GKIVAGNATLNL

-461 GNEKILS
+461 GNERILS
-468 FQTSGNNS
+468 FKTSGNNS

-510 TENKVDFKDENNR
+510 TQNDMVDYKDENNK

-530 GDASKLVTSQKLDLI
+530 GDASKLVATQKLDLI
-545 ASSEDPSDGQ
+545 ASAEDPKDGE

-564 GKLYVSYHTNGNDAA
+564 NKLYVSYHTNGNNKV
-579 GGNIE
+579 GGSIE
-584 VASMTEGNKKLTI
+584 VASMTEGSKTLTI
-597 EQSKKADR
+597 EQSKKADN
-605 IDYNHLIVDGNKLYL
+605 IDYNHLIVKGDKLFL

-626 NGAAEGTA
+626 NGKDVEGGHS
-634 VGAFMGEIELTAS
+634 VGAFMGEVAITGS
-647 GISDNMVLNAV
+647 GISDNLILHSV
-658 DKKNS
+658 DKKS
-663 KIDAN
+663 DKVDAN
-668 CVAAF
+668 CVAAY

-678 LATTKGFYVFD
+678 LATTQGFYVID
-689 KDGSF
+689 KDDNAELYLQGT
-694 DIYGGSSVGK
+694 VAK
-704 HVVTVNNKIY
+704 HVISEGNKIY
-714 ALTEDGTLNVYNSS
+714 ALTETGSLNVYNSS
-728 NMETAEKTYQVGAVE
+728 DMTTPEKTYTVGAVA
-743 PKGNKAVVAVDK
+743 PKGNKAVIAIDEP
-755 ANGDIYVCKG
+755 NGDIYVCKG
-765 ENGVAKISGS
+765 KNGVAKISGN
-775 TVNQEYFK
+775 TVTDFFT
-783 CPTISNSADNKRP
+783 CPTISSGDKQGQTEGN
-796 GEVKGCANGIAV
+796 ANGVAV
-808 DDSYVYLACGSYG
+808 DGKYVYIACGSYG
-821 LVVLDKS
+821 VVVLDKT
-828 TGKEICHRKAPN
+828 TGKEVCHRKASN
-840 KKSANYVAVDGENIY
+840 GKSANYVAVADGNIY
-855 VAYGKSRI
+855 VAYGQSRI
-863 QVFKLTTTKE
+863 QVYKLTQTN

>member
-1 MALHSHF
+1 
-8 AVALTPAKKHL
+8 
-19 LFELNL
+19 
-25 KISVRTELKKRLF
+25 
-38 EQNLKISKSKDNNE
+38 
-52 VKGNNEA
+52 
-59 KIITSKIKLKLLIDM
+59 M
-74 KVINSKLA
+74 KVFYSKLA

-96 SNSDPTGGSN
+96 SNSDPADGSKI
-106 MNVVDRTTI
+106 NVVDRTTI

-124 SRVVNYKNTTAK
+124 SRVVNYKNSTAK

-143 TRVEDSSIFPV
+143 TRAGSSIFPA
-154 FKDAPEEE
+154 FKDAPKEE

-171 DLTNKNYAITSNKSL
+171 DLTNKNYAITGNKSL
-186 NFAGKTIEGATIFV
+186 NFAGKTIDGATIFV

-217 TIVLQSSAT
+217 TIVLLSSAT

-231 NGEMIAKGNTVFCT
+231 TGEMIAQGNTVFCT

-255 DININGELYANFKG
+255 DININGELYANFTG
-269 ASSQGKDLT
+269 TTNDGKDLV

-288 AAEKEKSITPTQK
+288 AAEKKKSITPTQK
-301 VTFGANAKA
+301 ITFGARANA

-318 TVLNIENGA
+318 TELNIENGA
-327 NIYTTSNIFSNGT
+327 NIYTTSNIFNNGT

-355 QDLNVDGY
+355 QNLNVDGY
-363 LAAGK
+363 LEAGK
-368 NSAIRVFGTM
+368 NSAIKVLGTM

-395 NTKDEK
+395 NPKNADGSQQKDENGK
-401 GNIVAGNATLNL
+401 TIPGNATLNL
-413 NKNCLIRLSNKN
+413 NGNCTIHLSNKN

-461 GNEKILS
+461 GNERILS
-468 FQTSGNNS
+468 FKTSGNNS

-510 TENKVDFKDENNR
+510 TQNDMVDYKDENNK

-530 GDASKLVTSQKLDLI
+530 GDASLLVASKKLDLI

-564 GKLYVSYHTNGNDAA
+564 GLLYVSYHTNGNDVA

-584 VASMTEGNKKLTI
+584 VARMTEGNKKLTI

-626 NGAAEGTA
+626 NGSAEGTA
-634 VGAFMGEIELTAS
+634 VGAFMGEIELTGS

-689 KDGSF
+689 KDGNA
-694 DIYGGSSVGK
+694 DLYGSSVGK
-704 HVVTVNNKIY
+704 HVVTVNSKLY

-743 PKGNKAVVAVDK
+743 PKGNKAVVAVDN
-755 ANGDIYVCKG
+755 NGDIYVCKG
-765 ENGVAKISGS
+765 KNGVAKISGN
-775 TVNQEYFK
+775 TVTDFFT
-783 CPTISNSADNKRP
+783 CPKISSGDK
-796 GEVKGCANGIAV
+796 KGQTEGNANGVAV
-808 DDSYVYLACGSYG
+808 DGKYVYIACGSYG
-821 LVVLDKS
+821 VVVLDKT
-828 TGKEICHRKAPN
+828 TGKEVCHRKASN
-840 KKSANYVAVDGENIY
+840 GKSANYVAVDNGNIY
-855 VAYGKSRI
+855 VAYGQSRI
-863 QVFKLTTTKE
+863 QVYKLTQTN

>member
-1 MALHSHF
+1 
-8 AVALTPAKKHL
+8 
-19 LFELNL
+19 
-25 KISVRTELKKRLF
+25 
-38 EQNLKISKSKDNNE
+38 
-52 VKGNNEA
+52 
-59 KIITSKIKLKLLIDM
+59 M
-74 KVINSKLA
+74 KVFNSKLA

-96 SNSDPTGGSN
+96 SNSDPTDGSKI
-106 MNVVDRTTI
+106 NVVDRTTI

-162 NAKQLNKEA
+162 NAKQLNNAA

-269 ASSQGKDLT
+269 TSSQGKDLT

-288 AAEKEKSITPTQK
+288 AAEKAKSITPTQK

-461 GNEKILS
+461 GNERILS
-468 FQTSGNNS
+468 FKTSGNNS

-510 TENKVDFKDENNR
+510 TQNDMVDYKDENNT

-626 NGAAEGTA
+626 NGSAEGKA
-634 VGAFMGEIELTAS
+634 VGAFMGEIELTGS

-689 KDGSF
+689 KDGNA
-694 DIYGGSSVGK
+694 DLYGSSVGK
-704 HVVTVNNKIY
+704 HVVTVNSKLY

-743 PKGNKAVVAVDK
+743 PKGNKAVVAVDN
-755 ANGDIYVCKG
+755 NGDIYVCKG
-765 ENGVAKISGS
+765 KNGVAKISGS
-775 TVNQEYFK
+775 TVNQEFFK
-783 CPTISNSADNKRP
+783 CPTISNSADKKHP
-796 GEVKGCANGIAV
+796 GEVEGCANGIAV
-808 DDSYVYLACGSYG
+808 DGSYVYLACGSYG

-828 TGKEICHRKAPN
+828 TGTKICHRKAP
-840 KKSANYVAVDGENIY
+840 KEKSANYVAVDGENIY

>member
-1 MALHSHF
+1 
-8 AVALTPAKKHL
+8 
-19 LFELNL
+19 
-25 KISVRTELKKRLF
+25 
-38 EQNLKISKSKDNNE
+38 
-52 VKGNNEA
+52 
-59 KIITSKIKLKLLIDM
+59 M

-96 SNSDPTGGSN
+96 SNSDPTDGSKI
-106 MNVVDRTTI
+106 NVVDRTTI

-124 SRVVNYKNTTAK
+124 SRVVNYKNSTAK

-143 TRVEDSSIFPV
+143 TRAGSSIFPA
-154 FKDAPEEE
+154 FKDAPKEE

-171 DLTNKNYAITSNKSL
+171 DLTNKNYAITGNKSL
-186 NFAGKTIEGATIFV
+186 NFAGKTIDGATIFV

-217 TIVLQSSAT
+217 TIVLLSSAT

-231 NGEMIAKGNTVFCT
+231 TGEMIAQGNTVFCT

-255 DININGELYANFKG
+255 DININGELYANFTG
-269 ASSQGKDLT
+269 TTNDGKDLV

-288 AAEKEKSITPTQK
+288 AAEKKKSITPTQK
-301 VTFGANAKA
+301 ITFGARANA

-318 TVLNIENGA
+318 TELNIENGA
-327 NIYTTSNIFSNGT
+327 NIYTTSNIFNNGT

-355 QDLNVDGY
+355 QNLNVDGY
-363 LAAGK
+363 LEAGK
-368 NSAIRVFGTM
+368 NSAIKVLGTM

-395 NTKDEK
+395 NPKNADGSQQKDENGK
-401 GNIVAGNATLNL
+401 TIPGNATLNL
-413 NKNCLIRLSNKN
+413 NGNCTIHLSNKN

-447 NAVAVIKADKFENN
+447 NAVAVIKADKFENK
-461 GNEKILS
+461 GNERILS
-468 FQTSGNNS
+468 FKTSGNNS

-510 TENKVDFKDENNR
+510 TQNDMVDYKDENNK

-530 GDASKLVTSQKLDLI
+530 GDASLLVASKKLDLI

-564 GKLYVSYHTNGNDAA
+564 GLLYVSYHTNGNDVA

-584 VASMTEGNKKLTI
+584 VARMTEGNKKLTI

-605 IDYNHLIVDGNKLYL
+605 IDYNHLTVDGNKLYL

-626 NGAAEGTA
+626 NGSAEGTA
-634 VGAFMGEIELTAS
+634 VGAFMGEIELTGS

-668 CVAAF
+668 CVSAF

-689 KDGSF
+689 KDGNA
-694 DIYGGSSVGK
+694 DLYGSSVGK
-704 HVVTVNNKIY
+704 HVVTVNSKLY

-743 PKGNKAVVAVDK
+743 PKGNKAVVAVDN
-755 ANGDIYVCKG
+755 NGDIYVCKG
-765 ENGVAKISGS
+765 ENGVAKISGG
-775 TVNQEYFK
+775 TVNQNFFT
-783 CPTISNSADNKRP
+783 CPTISAGGKA
-796 GEVKGCANGIAV
+796 GQVKGCANGVAT
-808 DDSYVYLACGSYG
+808 DGQYVYIACGSYG
-821 LVVLDKS
+821 VVVLDKE
-828 TGKEICHRKAPN
+828 GKEVCHRKAASG
-840 KKSANYVAVDGENIY
+840 KSANYVAVDNGNIY
-855 VAYGKSRI
+855 VAYGQSRI
-863 QVFKLTTTKE
+863 QVYTITQTK

>member
-1 MALHSHF
+1 
-8 AVALTPAKKHL
+8 
-19 LFELNL
+19 
-25 KISVRTELKKRLF
+25 
-38 EQNLKISKSKDNNE
+38 
-52 VKGNNEA
+52 
-59 KIITSKIKLKLLIDM
+59 M

-171 DLTNKNYAITSNKSL
+171 DLTNKNYAITGNKSL
-186 NFAGKTIEGATIFV
+186 NFAGKTIDGATIFV

-269 ASSQGKDLT
+269 TSSQGKDLT

-461 GNEKILS
+461 GNERILS
-468 FQTSGNNS
+468 FKTSGNNS

-510 TENKVDFKDENNR
+510 TENKVDFKDENNK

-626 NGAAEGTA
+626 NGSAEGTA
-634 VGAFMGEIELTAS
+634 VGAFMGEIELTGS

-689 KDGSF
+689 KDGNA
-694 DIYGGSSVGK
+694 DLYGSSVGK
-704 HVVTVNNKIY
+704 HVVTVNSKLY

-743 PKGNKAVVAVDK
+743 PKGNKAVVAVDN
-755 ANGDIYVCKG
+755 NGDIYVCKG
-765 ENGVAKISGS
+765 KNGVAKISGS
-775 TVNQEYFK
+775 TVNQEFFK
-783 CPTISNSADNKRP
+783 CPTISNSADKKHP
-796 GEVKGCANGIAV
+796 GEVEGCANGIAV
-808 DDSYVYLACGSYG
+808 DGSYVYLACGSYG

-828 TGKEICHRKAPN
+828 TGTKICHRKAP
-840 KKSANYVAVDGENIY
+840 KEKSANYVAVDGENIY

>member
-1 MALHSHF
+1 
-8 AVALTPAKKHL
+8 
-19 LFELNL
+19 
-25 KISVRTELKKRLF
+25 
-38 EQNLKISKSKDNNE
+38 
-52 VKGNNEA
+52 
-59 KIITSKIKLKLLIDM
+59 M

-425 VINVNNLVTDN
+425 VININNLVTDN

-461 GNEKILS
+461 GNERILS
-468 FQTSGNNS
+468 FKTSGNNS

-714 ALTEDGTLNVYNSS
+714 ALTEDGTLNVYNNS

-743 PKGNKAVVAVDK
+743 PNGNKAVVAVDE

-765 ENGVAKISGS
+765 ENGVAKISGGN
-775 TVNQEYFK
+775 VNQEFFK

-808 DDSYVYLACGSYG
+808 DGSHVYLACGSYG

>member
-1 MALHSHF
+1 
-8 AVALTPAKKHL
+8 
-19 LFELNL
+19 
-25 KISVRTELKKRLF
+25 
-38 EQNLKISKSKDNNE
+38 
-52 VKGNNEA
+52 
-59 KIITSKIKLKLLIDM
+59 M
-74 KVINSKLA
+74 KVFNSKLA

-96 SNSDPTGGSN
+96 SNSDPADGSKI
-106 MNVVDRTTI
+106 NVVDRTTI

-124 SRVVNYKNTTAK
+124 SRVVNYKNSTAK

-143 TRVEDSSIFPV
+143 TRAGSSIFPA
-154 FKDAPEEE
+154 FKDAPKEE

-171 DLTNKNYAITSNKSL
+171 DLTNKNYAITGNKSL
-186 NFAGKTIEGATIFV
+186 NFAGKTIDGATIFV

-217 TIVLQSSAT
+217 TIVLLSSAT

-231 NGEMIAKGNTVFCT
+231 TGEMIAQGNTVFCT

-255 DININGELYANFKG
+255 DININGELYANFTG
-269 ASSQGKDLT
+269 TTNDGKDLV

-288 AAEKEKSITPTQK
+288 AAEKKKSITPTQK
-301 VTFGANAKA
+301 ITFGARANA

-318 TVLNIENGA
+318 TELNIENGA
-327 NIYTTSNIFSNGT
+327 NIYTTSNIFNNGT

-355 QDLNVDGY
+355 QNLNVDGY
-363 LAAGK
+363 LEAGK
-368 NSAIRVFGTM
+368 NSAIKVLGTM

-395 NTKDEK
+395 NPKNADGSQQKDENGK
-401 GNIVAGNATLNL
+401 TIPGNATLNL
-413 NKNCLIRLSNKN
+413 NGNCTIHLSNKN

-447 NAVAVIKADKFENN
+447 NAVAVIKADKFENK
-461 GNEKILS
+461 GNERILS
-468 FQTSGNNS
+468 FKTSGNNS

-510 TENKVDFKDENNR
+510 TQNDMVDYKDENNK

-530 GDASKLVTSQKLDLI
+530 GDASLLVASKKLDLI

-564 GKLYVSYHTNGNDAA
+564 GLLYVSYHTNGNDVA

-584 VASMTEGNKKLTI
+584 VARMTEGNKKLTI

-626 NGAAEGTA
+626 NGSAEGTA
-634 VGAFMGEIELTAS
+634 VGAFMGEIELTGS

-689 KDGSF
+689 KDGNA
-694 DIYGGSSVGK
+694 DLYGSSVGK
-704 HVVTVNNKIY
+704 HVVTVNSKLY

-743 PKGNKAVVAVDK
+743 PKGNKAVVAVDN
-755 ANGDIYVCKG
+755 NGDIYVCKG
-765 ENGVAKISGS
+765 KNGVAKISGS
-775 TVNQEYFK
+775 TVNQEFFK
-783 CPTISNSADNKRP
+783 CPTISNSADKKHP
-796 GEVKGCANGIAV
+796 GEVEGCANGIAV
-808 DDSYVYLACGSYG
+808 DGSYVYLACGSYG

-828 TGKEICHRKAPN
+828 TGTKICHRKAP
-840 KKSANYVAVDGENIY
+840 KEKSANYVAVDGENIY

>member
-1 MALHSHF
+1 
-8 AVALTPAKKHL
+8 
-19 LFELNL
+19 
-25 KISVRTELKKRLF
+25 
-38 EQNLKISKSKDNNE
+38 
-52 VKGNNEA
+52 
-59 KIITSKIKLKLLIDM
+59 M
-74 KVINSKLA
+74 KVFNSKLA

-96 SNSDPTGGSN
+96 SNSDPADGSKI
-106 MNVVDRTTI
+106 NVVDRTTI

-124 SRVVNYKNTTAK
+124 SRVVNYKNSTAK

-143 TRVEDSSIFPV
+143 TRAGSSIFPA
-154 FKDAPEEE
+154 FKDAPKEE

-171 DLTNKNYAITSNKSL
+171 DLTNKNYAITGNKSL
-186 NFAGKTIEGATIFV
+186 NFAGKTIDGATIFV

-217 TIVLQSSAT
+217 TIVLLSSAT

-231 NGEMIAKGNTVFCT
+231 TGEMIAQGNTVFCT

-255 DININGELYANFKG
+255 DININGELYANFTG
-269 ASSQGKDLT
+269 TTNDGKDLV

-288 AAEKEKSITPTQK
+288 AAEKKKSITPTQK
-301 VTFGANAKA
+301 ITFGARANA

-318 TVLNIENGA
+318 TELNIENGA
-327 NIYTTSNIFSNGT
+327 NIYTTSNIFNNGT

-355 QDLNVDGY
+355 QNLNVDGY
-363 LAAGK
+363 LEAGK
-368 NSAIRVFGTM
+368 NSAIKVLGTM

-395 NTKDEK
+395 NPKNADGSQQKDENGK
-401 GNIVAGNATLNL
+401 TIPGNATLNL
-413 NKNCLIRLSNKN
+413 NGNCTIHLSNKN

-461 GNEKILS
+461 GNERILS
-468 FQTSGNNS
+468 FKTSGNNS

-510 TENKVDFKDENNR
+510 TQNDMVDYKDENNK

-530 GDASKLVTSQKLDLI
+530 GDASLLVASKKLDLI

-564 GKLYVSYHTNGNDAA
+564 GLLYVSYHTNGNDVA

-584 VASMTEGNKKLTI
+584 VARMTEGNKKLTI

-626 NGAAEGTA
+626 NGSAEGTA
-634 VGAFMGEIELTAS
+634 VGAFMGEIELTGS

-689 KDGSF
+689 KDGNA
-694 DIYGGSSVGK
+694 DLYGSSVGK
-704 HVVTVNNKIY
+704 HVVTVNSKLY

-728 NMETAEKTYQVGAVE
+728 NMETAEKTYQAGAVE
-743 PKGNKAVVAVDK
+743 PKGNKAVVAVDN
-755 ANGDIYVCKG
+755 NGDIYVCKG
-765 ENGVAKISGS
+765 KNGVAKISGN
-775 TVNQEYFK
+775 TVTDFFT
-783 CPTISNSADNKRP
+783 CPKISSGDK
-796 GEVKGCANGIAV
+796 KGQTEGNANGVAV
-808 DDSYVYLACGSYG
+808 DGKYVYIACGSYG
-821 LVVLDKS
+821 VVVLDKT
-828 TGKEICHRKAPN
+828 TGKEVCHRKASN
-840 KKSANYVAVDGENIY
+840 GKSANYVAVDNGNIY
-855 VAYGKSRI
+855 VAYGQSRI
-863 QVFKLTTTKE
+863 QVYKLTQTN

>member
-1 MALHSHF
+1 
-8 AVALTPAKKHL
+8 
-19 LFELNL
+19 
-25 KISVRTELKKRLF
+25 
-38 EQNLKISKSKDNNE
+38 
-52 VKGNNEA
+52 
-59 KIITSKIKLKLLIDM
+59 M
-74 KVINSKLA
+74 KVFNSKLA

-96 SNSDPTGGSN
+96 SNSDPTDGSKI
-106 MNVVDRTTI
+106 NVVDRTTI

-162 NAKQLNKEA
+162 NAKQLNNAA

-269 ASSQGKDLT
+269 TSSQGKDLT

-288 AAEKEKSITPTQK
+288 AAEKAKSITPTQK

-461 GNEKILS
+461 GNERILS
-468 FQTSGNNS
+468 FKTSGNNS

-510 TENKVDFKDENNR
+510 TENKVDFKDENNK

-530 GDASKLVTSQKLDLI
+530 GDASKLVASKKLDLI

-564 GKLYVSYHTNGNDAA
+564 GLLYVSYHTNGNDVA

-584 VASMTEGNKKLTI
+584 VARMTEGNKKLTI

-634 VGAFMGEIELTAS
+634 VGAFMGEIELTGS

-689 KDGSF
+689 KDGNA
-694 DIYGGSSVGK
+694 DLYGSSVGK
-704 HVVTVNNKIY
+704 HVVTVNSKLY

-743 PKGNKAVVAVDK
+743 PKGNKAVVAVDN
-755 ANGDIYVCKG
+755 NGDIYVCKG
-765 ENGVAKISGS
+765 KNGVAKISGS
-775 TVNQEYFK
+775 TVNQEFFK
-783 CPTISNSADNKRP
+783 CPTISNSADKKHP
-796 GEVKGCANGIAV
+796 GEVEGCANGIAV
-808 DDSYVYLACGSYG
+808 DGSYVYLACGSYG

-828 TGKEICHRKAPN
+828 TGTKICHRKAP
-840 KKSANYVAVDGENIY
+840 KEKSANYVAVDGENIY

>member
-1 MALHSHF
+1 
-8 AVALTPAKKHL
+8 
-19 LFELNL
+19 
-25 KISVRTELKKRLF
+25 
-38 EQNLKISKSKDNNE
+38 
-52 VKGNNEA
+52 
-59 KIITSKIKLKLLIDM
+59 M
-74 KVINSKLA
+74 KVFNSKLA

-96 SNSDPTGGSN
+96 SNSDPADGSKI
-106 MNVVDRTTI
+106 NVVDRTTI

-143 TRVEDSSIFPV
+143 TRAGSSIFPA
-154 FKDAPEEE
+154 FKDAPKEE

-171 DLTNKNYAITSNKSL
+171 DLTNKNYAITGNKSL
-186 NFAGKTIEGATIFV
+186 NFAGKTIDGATIFV

-217 TIVLQSSAT
+217 TIVLLSSAT

-231 NGEMIAKGNTVFCT
+231 TGEMIAQGNTVFCT

-255 DININGELYANFKG
+255 DININGELYANFTG
-269 ASSQGKDLT
+269 TTNDGKDLV

-288 AAEKEKSITPTQK
+288 AAEKKKSITPTQK
-301 VTFGANAKA
+301 ITFGARANA

-318 TVLNIENGA
+318 TELNIENGA
-327 NIYTTSNIFSNGT
+327 NIYTTSNIFNNGT

-355 QDLNVDGY
+355 QNLNVDGY
-363 LAAGK
+363 LEAGK
-368 NSAIRVFGTM
+368 NSAIKVLGTM

-395 NTKDEK
+395 NPKNADGSQQKDENGK
-401 GNIVAGNATLNL
+401 TIPGNATLNL
-413 NKNCLIRLSNKN
+413 NGNCTIHLSNKN

-461 GNEKILS
+461 GNERILS
-468 FQTSGNNS
+468 FKTSGNNS

-510 TENKVDFKDENNR
+510 TQNDMVDYKDENNK

-530 GDASKLVTSQKLDLI
+530 GDASLLVASKKLDLI

-564 GKLYVSYHTNGNDAA
+564 GLLYVSYHTNGNDVA

-584 VASMTEGNKKLTI
+584 VARMTEGNKKLTI

-626 NGAAEGTA
+626 NGSAEGTA
-634 VGAFMGEIELTAS
+634 VGAFMGEIELTGS

-689 KDGSF
+689 KDGNA
-694 DIYGGSSVGK
+694 DLYGSSVGK
-704 HVVTVNNKIY
+704 HVVTVNSKLY

-743 PKGNKAVVAVDK
+743 PKGNKAVVAVDN
-755 ANGDIYVCKG
+755 NGDIYICKG
-765 ENGVAKISGS
+765 KNGVAKISGN
-775 TVNQEYFK
+775 TVTDFFT
-783 CPTISNSADNKRP
+783 CPKISSGDK
-796 GEVKGCANGIAV
+796 KGQTEGNANGVAV
-808 DDSYVYLACGSYG
+808 DGKYVYIACGSYG
-821 LVVLDKS
+821 VVVLDKT
-828 TGKEICHRKAPN
+828 TGKEVCHRKASN
-840 KKSANYVAVDGENIY
+840 GKSANYVAVDNGNIY
-855 VAYGKSRI
+855 VAYGQSRI
-863 QVFKLTTTKE
+863 QVYKLTQTN

>member
-1 MALHSHF
+1 
-8 AVALTPAKKHL
+8 
-19 LFELNL
+19 
-25 KISVRTELKKRLF
+25 
-38 EQNLKISKSKDNNE
+38 
-52 VKGNNEA
+52 
-59 KIITSKIKLKLLIDM
+59 M
-74 KVINSKLA
+74 KVFNSKLA

-96 SNSDPTGGSN
+96 SNSDPADGSKI
-106 MNVVDRTTI
+106 NVVDRTTI

-124 SRVVNYKNTTAK
+124 SRVVNYKNSTAK

-143 TRVEDSSIFPV
+143 TRAGSSIFPA
-154 FKDAPEEE
+154 FKDAPKEE

-171 DLTNKNYAITSNKSL
+171 DLTNKNYAITGNKSL
-186 NFAGKTIEGATIFV
+186 NFAGKTIDGATIFV

-217 TIVLQSSAT
+217 TIVLLSSAT

-231 NGEMIAKGNTVFCT
+231 TGEMIAQGNTVFCT

-255 DININGELYANFKG
+255 DLNINGELYANFTG
-269 ASSQGKDLT
+269 TTNDGKDLV

-288 AAEKEKSITPTQK
+288 AAEKKKSITPTQK
-301 VTFGANAKA
+301 ITFGARANA

-318 TVLNIENGA
+318 TELNIENGA
-327 NIYTTSNIFSNGT
+327 NIYTTSNIFNNGT

-355 QDLNVDGY
+355 QNLNVDGY
-363 LAAGK
+363 LEAGK
-368 NSAIRVFGTM
+368 NSAIKVLGTM

-395 NTKDEK
+395 NPKNADGSQQKDENGK
-401 GNIVAGNATLNL
+401 TIPGNATLNL
-413 NKNCLIRLSNKN
+413 NGNCTIHLSNKN

-461 GNEKILS
+461 GNERILS
-468 FQTSGNNS
+468 FKTSGNNS

-510 TENKVDFKDENNR
+510 TQNDMVDYKDENNK

-530 GDASKLVTSQKLDLI
+530 GDASLLVASKKLDLI

-564 GKLYVSYHTNGNDAA
+564 GLLYVSYHTNGNDVA

-584 VASMTEGNKKLTI
+584 VARMTEGNKKLTI

-626 NGAAEGTA
+626 NGSAEGTA
-634 VGAFMGEIELTAS
+634 VGAFMGEIELTGS

-689 KDGSF
+689 KDGNA
-694 DIYGGSSVGK
+694 DLYGSSVGK
-704 HVVTVNNKIY
+704 HVVTVNSKLY

-743 PKGNKAVVAVDK
+743 PKGNKAVVAVDN
-755 ANGDIYVCKG
+755 NGDIYVCKG
-765 ENGVAKISGS
+765 KNGVAKISGN
-775 TVNQEYFK
+775 TVTDFFT
-783 CPTISNSADNKRP
+783 CPKISSGDK
-796 GEVKGCANGIAV
+796 KGQTEGNANGVAV
-808 DDSYVYLACGSYG
+808 DGKYVYIACGSYG
-821 LVVLDKS
+821 VVVLDKT
-828 TGKEICHRKAPN
+828 TGKEVCHRKASN
-840 KKSANYVAVDGENIY
+840 GKSANYVAVDNGNIY
-855 VAYGKSRI
+855 VAYGQSRI
-863 QVFKLTTTKE
+863 QVYKLTQTN